1 MAQYAQQPAYSY
13 ASTLPITYASK
24 PTYNNTSQYYTTP
37 RIYSSSPPEAPES
50 VTSSSNLYSAISTSS
65 YADSAVS
72 ADYETAS
79 SNLGNGVDLH
89 EYMQE
94 KFEEVFD
101 PLPLDRSLATQ
112 AQTSGKL
119 NAKHREILELQAKAQ
134 ARLAKSRTRFA
145 EGMQDAKEVKRDL
158 EWTQKRVST
167 LKTKA
172 SRKHPKEY
180 QRSRDRYPSPEY

>member
-1 MAQYAQQPAYSY
+1 MAQYAQQPTYSY
-13 ASTLPITYASK
+13 ANTLPITYSSK
-24 PTYNNTSQYYTTP
+24 PTYNTNQYYTTP

-50 VTSSSNLYSAISTSS
+50 VTSSSNLYSAASASS

-94 KFEEVFD
+94 RFEEVFD

-112 AQTSGKL
+112 AQT
-119 NAKHREILELQAKAQ
+119 
-134 ARLAKSRTRFA
+134 
-145 EGMQDAKEVKRDL
+145 
-158 EWTQKRVST
+158 
-167 LKTKA
+167 
-172 SRKHPKEY
+172 
-180 QRSRDRYPSPEY
+180 